1 MNLTKAFIFF
11 VLILTTKFSIGQQ
24 VDLFLEDYH
33 FYKLVHSEKA
43 EDYKGIEGTPYLEK
57 DFTDGVFRLKDSSL
71 IKLPIRYNMYSDE
84 LEYRLKDINYVVGNR
99 DILKNTTI
107 GKSVFVYM
115 PSVQKG
121 GYFELL
127 EAGKCSLVVKRKVIF
142 KPAEGPKPIEAKRIP
157 ARFEREPDVYFL
169 IVGES
174 EAVKAGNLK
183 SVINALQDRKPQIEN
198 FIEQE
203 KIKNTRPENLVKIVK
218 YYNTF

>member
-11 VLILTTKFSIGQQ
+11 ILILTTKFSIGQQ

>member
-1 MNLTKAFIFF
+1 MKQKLAFFIF
-11 VLILTTKFSIGQQ
+11 VLALITKSSIGQQ

-43 EDYKGIEGTPYLEK
+43 EDYKGIEGTPYLDQSFKEGI
-57 DFTDGVFRLKDSSL
+57 FSLKDSSV

-84 LEYRLKDINYVVGNR
+84 MEYQLKGINYVVGNR

-107 GKSVFVYM
+107 GESVFVYL

-121 GYFELL
+121 GYYELL
-127 EAGKCSLVVKRKVIF
+127 ESGKCSLVVKRKVIF

-169 IVGES
+169 VIGES

-183 SVINALQDRKPQIEN
+183 SVLNALQDRKPQIEN

-203 KIKNTRPENLVKIVK
+203 KIKNTRPENLLKLVK
-218 YYNTF
+218 YYNSL

>member
-1 MNLTKAFIFF
+1 MTKLA
-11 VLILTTKFSIGQQ
+11 IGQQ

-43 EDYKGIEGTPYLEK
+43 DDYKGIEGTSYLEK
-57 DFTDGVFRLKDSSL
+57 DFRDGVFRLKDSSL

-99 DILKNTTI
+99 DILEKTTI
-107 GKSVFVYM
+107 GKSVFVYL

-121 GYFELL
+121 GFFELL
-127 EAGKCSLVVKRKVIF
+127 AAGKCSLVVKRQVTF

-169 IVGES
+169 LVDGAEP
-174 EAVKAGNLK
+174 VKAGNMK
-183 SVINALQDRKPQIEN
+183 SVMNALQDQKPKLEP
-198 FIEQE
+198 FVEQE
-203 KIKNTRPENLVKIVK
+203 KIKNTRSANLVKIVK
-218 YYNTF
+218 YYNSL